1 MLRTRNQAALRFM
14 IRVFHESRSV
24 TQRES
29 RRAPLCLS
37 SIGKPWVAD
46 CDNLCHQAPVTEPES
61 KGRPEIS
68 GLPSEFGWWSWGES
82 NPRPSKGD
90 RACYDHSRDCG
101 SWLPPHRVGWA
112 RRPRHGVFPPGRR
125 SFTPS
130 AVCPSC
136 LHRFCCRV
144 AVDRPRVPLPVA
156 MTLYR
161 LTRSGG
167 ESEIVRIGVS
177 VGAPFLE
184 SGQLRSHVTTTA
196 IGVETDQPRGWW
208 PEGHRVQ
215 ISGALLSSIRTIKG
229 TASP

>member
-1 MLRTRNQAALRFM
+1 MIEGSMPEVVSRVHRKPEKAAPK
-14 IRVFHESRSV
+14 
-24 TQRES
+24 
-29 RRAPLCLS
+29 A
-37 SIGKPWVAD
+37 
-46 CDNLCHQAPVTEPES
+46 
-61 KGRPEIS
+61 
-68 GLPSEFGWWSWGES
+68 LPSRNCEHVHAKTANTPWWSWGES

-112 RRPRHGVFPPGRR
+112 RRPRHGVFPPGQR

-161 LTRSGG
+161 LTRSGS

-177 VGAPFLE
+177 LGAPFLE
-184 SGQLRSHVTTTA
+184 SGQLRSHVTPTP
-196 IGVETDQPRGWW
+196 IGVETDQPRGWR
-208 PEGHRVQ
+208 PEGRRVQ
-215 ISGALLSSIRTIKG
+215 MSGALLSSVRVTKG
-229 TASP
+229 TGGR

>member
-1 MLRTRNQAALRFM
+1 MDVLDNVGETGRLWHFVHLGARYRGQKRQRGLKYQA
-14 IRVFHESRSV
+14 SRQSFV
-24 TQRES
+24 
-29 RRAPLCLS
+29 L
-37 SIGKPWVAD
+37 
-46 CDNLCHQAPVTEPES
+46 
-61 KGRPEIS
+61 
-68 GLPSEFGWWSWGES
+68 WSWGES